1 VPNPFPADYVF
12 PQFGGG
18 FNSWK
23 PHAKPAYMMQW
34 NLALQKQLPSDWLVS
49 ATYLG
54 NRSLHISPAFGG
66 GATSEQFNPTVYI
79 PGNCVAG
86 QYGLTAPG
94 PCSNTGNANY
104 RGLLYL
110 QDPVKAFALGGV
122 SWDGDGSNANY
133 NGLVTSLQKRLTQN
147 YTVLANHTWSHCLS
161 ESGGQNPYDRHEG
174 YGSCGSDIRQQFN
187 LSSVVS
193 SPKFSSKVTQL
204 IAGNWKLS
212 TIFTANTGPY
222 STVTTGLN
230 VPGTGGQPNLVP
242 GQSVKLDNP
251 TISKWFN
258 TAAFVA
264 PDVACTNGGFRGPAV
279 LGSPCYGSVTGQI
292 IQGPGAWNINMALA
306 RTFNVQMKDEPVQF
320 ALRVEAFNVLN
331 HTRFAPPNT
340 TMNSSDFGKILYA
353 NTPRQMQ
360 GSLKLT
366 F

>member
-1 VPNPFPADYVF
+1 V
-12 PQFGGG
+12 
-18 FNSWK
+18 
-23 PHAKPAYMMQW
+23 
-34 NLALQKQLPSDWLVS
+34 
-49 ATYLG
+49 
-54 NRSLHISPAFGG
+54 
-66 GATSEQFNPTVYI
+66 
-79 PGNCVAG
+79 
-86 QYGLTAPG
+86 YGLTAPG

-104 RGLLYL
+104 RGLLYI
-110 QDPVKAFALGGV
+110 QDPVKAFALGNV
-122 SWDGDGSNANY
+122 SWDGDGSNSNY
-133 NGLVTSLQKRLTQN
+133 NGLVTSIQKRFTQN
-147 YTVLANHTWSHCLS
+147 YTVSANHTWSHCLS
-161 ESGGQNPYDRHEG
+161 DGGGQNPYDRHEA

-187 LSSVVS
+187 LSSVIS
-193 SPKFSSKVTQL
+193 SPQFSSKATQM

-212 TIFTANTGPY
+212 TIFTSNTGPY
-222 STVTTGLN
+222 SSVSTGLN

-242 GQSVKLDNP
+242 GQSVKVDHP

-264 PDVACTNGGFRGPAV
+264 PDLNCTNGGYRGPAI

-292 IQGPGAWNINMALA
+292 IQGPGAWNINAALA
-306 RTFNVQMKDEPVQF
+306 RTFKVKEQTQV

-340 TMNSSDFGKILYA
+340 TMNSADFGKILYA